1 MATPPQTGSASRP
14 LKVILPGTR
23 YHRIRKTVQLICFL
37 IFILLPLFN
46 IVRFDIPHERFYFF
60 GAELWISEFS
70 IIFLALI
77 FLMFSIAAV
86 AMLYGR
92 IYCGYLCPQMIFSE
106 AANALESFINRKVNR
121 SLSQL
126 SPPARKVISVA
137 LFSAVLLPAAV
148 FVSFV
153 FISFFVQPADLFQRL
168 LSLDIRTSGG
178 ILGASVTLVTLLDFA
193 FLRQRFCT
201 AICPYGY
208 LQNMLA
214 DNHTLLVHFSDAQ
227 GKCIQ
232 CDKCVRACPMGIDI
246 RTSSHQL
253 ECTHCAECIDAC
265 SGILGKLGRPSLIQY
280 AWGDAGNNAVEEHL
294 WYRRIGLRDGKR
306 IVVLLLMLIYASGLA
321 IAISLRQPVLVR
333 IMPNRITLYTKAPDG
348 LIHNRFRLIAIN
360 RGKAQ
365 AKLTITLADL
375 PAAQIVGLHDGITLQ
390 PGQSLQQEFE
400 ISAAA
405 NAVQPGVNHLR
416 ILTQVVP
423 TQKSED
429 FDETFIAPM
438 DSAPTPAPG
447 VKP

>member
-1 MATPPQTGSASRP
+1 MATLKSIQPASAAA
-14 LKVILPGTR
+14 KAILPGTR
-23 YHRIRKTVQLICFL
+23 YHRIRKTVQLVCF
-37 IFILLPLFN
+37 IAFILLPLFN
-46 IVRFDIPHERFYFF
+46 IIRFDIPHERFYFF
-60 GAELWISEFS
+60 GTELWISEFS
-70 IIFLALI
+70 IIFLTMM

-106 AANALESFINRKVNR
+106 AANTLEAGIKRMVNR
-121 SLSQL
+121 RFSGFGAIGRRVL
-126 SPPARKVISVA
+126 SVA
-137 LFSAVLLPAAV
+137 LFSAALLPAAV

-214 DNHTLLVHFSDAQ
+214 DKNTLLVHFHDAN
-227 GKCIQ
+227 GKCIH

-246 RTSSHQL
+246 RRSSHQL

-265 SGILGKLGRPSLIQY
+265 SAILGKLGRESLIQY
-280 AWGDAGNNAVEEHL
+280 AWGDAGDNAVKETA

-306 IVVLLLMLIYASGLA
+306 IFVLLLMVIYASGLS

-333 IMPNRITLYTKAPDG
+333 IMPNRITLYTIGSDG
-348 LIHNRFRLIAIN
+348 LVHNRFRLVAIN
-360 RGKAQ
+360 RGKTD
-365 AKLTITLADL
+365 AKVTFSLADL
-375 PAAQIVGLHDGITLQ
+375 PAVKILGVEDGVTLKPEETLQ
-390 PGQSLQQEFE
+390 REFD
-400 ISAAA
+400 IAAA
-405 NAVQPGVNHLR
+405 ASGVGPGVNHLR
-416 ILTQVVP
+416 ILTQVTP
-423 TQKSED
+423 AQKSGE
-429 FDETFIAPM
+429 FQETFIAPM
-438 DSAPTPAPG
+438 EHSPAPAG
-447 VKP
+447 K

>member
-1 MATPPQTGSASRP
+1 MATPVQSGSASKP
-14 LKVILPGTR
+14 VKVILPGTQ
-23 YHRIRKTVQLICFL
+23 YHRVRKTVQLVCFI

-77 FLMFSIAAV
+77 FIMFSIAAV

-106 AANALESFINRKVNR
+106 AANALESFLTRKVNR
-121 SLSQL
+121 NLSGL
-126 SPPARKVISVA
+126 SPLARKVISIA

-153 FISFFVQPADLFQRL
+153 FISFFVQPIDLFHRL

-214 DNHTLLVHFSDAQ
+214 DSNTLLVHFHDAE
-227 GKCIQ
+227 GKCIH

-246 RTSSHQL
+246 RNSSRQL

-280 AWGDAGNNAVEEHL
+280 AWGDAGHNAIEEHS

-306 IVVLLLMLIYASGLA
+306 VVVLLLMLLYASGLA

-348 LIHNRFRLIAIN
+348 LIHNHFRLVAIN
-360 RGKAQ
+360 RGKLQ
-365 AKLTITLADL
+365 AKLTISVVGL
-375 PAAQIVGLHDGITLQ
+375 PAAHLVGLQDGVTLQ

-400 ISAAA
+400 IAAAA

-416 ILTQVVP
+416 ILTEVVP
-423 TQKSED
+423 AQKSGE

-438 DSAPTPAPG
+438 ESAVTSAPS

>member
-1 MATPPQTGSASRP
+1 MATSTNPAGAAKPV
-14 LKVILPGTR
+14 KIILPGTK
-23 YHRIRKTVQLICFL
+23 YHRVRKTVQLICFL

-77 FLMFSIAAV
+77 FLMFTIAAV

-106 AANALESFINRKVNR
+106 AANTVQSFITRNVNRKLSKLSTLTRRTVGTSVF
-121 SLSQL
+121 SL
-126 SPPARKVISVA
+126 
-137 LFSAVLLPAAV
+137 VLLPAAV

-153 FISFFVQPADLFQRL
+153 FISFFVQPVDLFHRL
-168 LSLDIRTSGG
+168 ISLDIRTSGG

-214 DNHTLLVHFSDAQ
+214 DSHTLLVHFHDAT
-227 GKCIQ
+227 GKCIH

-246 RTSSHQL
+246 RKSSHQL

-265 SGILGKLGRPSLIQY
+265 SGILGKLGRTCLIQY
-280 AWGDAGNNAVEEHL
+280 AWGNAENNAVEEHV

-306 IVVLLLMLIYASGLA
+306 IMVLLLMLLYASGLS

-360 RGKAQ
+360 RGKKEATV
-365 AKLTITLADL
+365 TITLADL
-375 PAAQIVGLHDGITLQ
+375 PAAHLVGMQDGLVLQ
-390 PGQSLQQEFE
+390 PGQSVQQEFE
-400 ISAAA
+400 IAAPA
-405 NAVQPGVNHLR
+405 NAVTPGINHLR
-416 ILTQVVP
+416 ILTQVLPV
-423 TQKSED
+423 QKPGE

-438 DSAPTPAPG
+438 ESAPLAAPG
-447 VKP
+447 AKP

>member
-1 MATPPQTGSASRP
+1 MATPAKADSAPKPVRM
-14 LKVILPGTR
+14 ILPGTR
-23 YHRIRKTVQLICFL
+23 YHRVRKTVQLICFI

-46 IVRFDIPHERFYFF
+46 IIRFDIPHERFYFF

-77 FLMFSIAAV
+77 FLMFTIAAV

-106 AANALESFINRKVNR
+106 AANALESFIKRKVNR
-121 SLSQL
+121 KLSGL
-126 SPPARKVISVA
+126 SPLARKVLSVA
-137 LFSAVLLPAAV
+137 LFSAVLLPVAV

-153 FISFFVQPADLFQRL
+153 FISFFVQPVDLFHRL

-214 DNHTLLVHFSDAQ
+214 DNHTLLVHFHDAE

-280 AWGDAGNNAVEEHL
+280 AWGDIGNNAVEEHV

-306 IVVLLLMLIYASGLA
+306 IVVLLLILLYASGLA

-360 RGKAQ
+360 RGKTQ
-365 AKLTITLADL
+365 ARLNLSLADL
-375 PAAQIVGLHDGITLQ
+375 PAAHLVGLQDGITLQ

-400 ISAAA
+400 IAAA
-405 NAVQPGVNHLR
+405 AKAVEPGVNHLR
-416 ILTQVVP
+416 ILTQVIP
-423 TQKSED
+423 TQTAGE

-438 DSAPTPAPG
+438 ESAPSPSPG